1 MGLKPIDRV
10 SFEAGELI
18 REHPPELYDGNKQLV
33 FEIARWAGFPFEGQV
48 DYARWPA
55 QELPEEVTL
64 QSAFSVCPGYF
75 AYAAPGDPAAVA
87 WHVNFSDPH
96 LFVAYGGQLLAQD
109 ELQVAEHPILGSV
122 REALDARG
130 MPVVTV
136 DERGSPTP
144 VTITGVQRRCVL
156 DTLPNPA
163 VGCPFGLYGNAFA
176 KATEE
181 QVEAATLPLSPP
193 TMSNILAMAA
203 PREIFCAYDT
213 FGRNLNPFSRNLYS
227 RNPFSRAIKY
237 DWTKIFNA
245 LCTAFT
251 GFAAARSESERLVP
265 DVSRTV
271 IHTGF
276 WGCGAFGGNRR
287 LMTILQAFAADLADV
302 DVVFWASGEPGIQL
316 AEDAYQWY
324 QRQRQ
329 DTPSVGSFLECLVD
343 ERFLWGLS
351 NGT

>member
-1 MGLKPIDRV
+1 MGLKPIVRV

-18 REHPPELYDGNKQLV
+18 REHPPKLCNDNKQLV
-33 FEIARWAGFPFEGQV
+33 FEIACSSGFPFEGQV
-48 DYARWPA
+48 DYARWLA
-55 QELPEEVTL
+55 QELPEEVAL
-64 QSAFSVCPGYF
+64 QSAFSIRPGYF
-75 AYAAPGDPAAVA
+75 AYAVSGDPTAVA

-122 REALDARG
+122 REALDARD
-130 MPVVTV
+130 MPTLTV
-136 DERGSPTP
+136 DACYIPTP
-144 VTITGVQRRCVL
+144 VTVAGAQRRCVF

-163 VGCPFGLYGNAFA
+163 AGCPSGLYGNAFA
-176 KATEE
+176 DATGE

-193 TMSNILAMAA
+193 TMSNILAIAA
-203 PREIFCAYDT
+203 LQFRRGDYTREEISHT
-213 FGRNLNPFSRNLYS
+213 
-227 RNPFSRAIKY
+227 
-237 DWTKIFNA
+237 

-251 GFAAARSESERLVP
+251 GFAAARTESERLVP

-302 DVVFWASGEPGIQL
+302 DVVFWASDEPGIQL
-316 AEDAYQWY
+316 AEDAHQWY

-329 DTPSVGSFLECLVD
+329 DTPSVGSFLDCLVD
-343 ERFLWGLS
+343 ERFQWGVS
-351 NGT
+351 NDT

>member
-18 REHPPELYDGNKQLV
+18 REHPPKLYNANKQLV
-33 FEIARWAGFPFEGQV
+33 FEIARSSGFPFEGQV
-48 DYARWPA
+48 DYARWLA

-64 QSAFSVCPGYF
+64 QSAFSVRPGYF
-75 AYAAPGDPAAVA
+75 AYAVSGDPTAVA

-96 LFVAYGGQLLAQD
+96 LFFAYGGQLLAQD

-122 REALDARG
+122 REALDARD
-130 MPVVTV
+130 MPTLTV
-136 DERGSPTP
+136 DEWDIPTP
-144 VTITGVQRRCVL
+144 VTIAGAQRRCVF

-163 VGCPFGLYGNAFA
+163 AGCPSGLYGNAFA
-176 KATEE
+176 KATGE
-181 QVEAATLPLSPP
+181 QVEAATLPLAPP

-203 PREIFCAYDT
+203 PRPS
-213 FGRNLNPFSRNLYS
+213 FGDYTREE
-227 RNPFSRAIKY
+227 
-237 DWTKIFNA
+237 IFNA
-245 LCTAFT
+245 LCTVFT
-251 GFAAARSESERLVP
+251 GFAAARTESERLVP

-302 DVVFWASGEPGIQL
+302 EVVFWASDEPGIQL
-316 AEDAYQWY
+316 AEDAHQWY

-329 DTPSVGSFLECLVD
+329 DTPSVGSFLDCLVD
-343 ERFLWGLS
+343 ERFLWGVS

>member
-1 MGLKPIDRV
+1 MGLKPIVRV

-18 REHPPELYDGNKQLV
+18 REHPPKLCNDNKQLV
-33 FEIARWAGFPFEGQV
+33 FEIACSSGFPFEGQV
-48 DYARWPA
+48 DYARWLA
-55 QELPEEVTL
+55 QELPEEVAL
-64 QSAFSVCPGYF
+64 QSAFSIRPGYF
-75 AYAAPGDPAAVA
+75 AYAVSGDPTAVA

-96 LFVAYGGQLLAQD
+96 LFVAYGGPLLAQD

-122 REALDARG
+122 REALDARD
-130 MPVVTV
+130 MPTLTV
-136 DERGSPTP
+136 DACYIPTP
-144 VTITGVQRRCVL
+144 VTVAGAQRRCVF

-163 VGCPFGLYGNAFA
+163 AGCPSGLYGNAFA
-176 KATEE
+176 DATGE

-203 PREIFCAYDT
+203 LQFRRGDYTREEISHT
-213 FGRNLNPFSRNLYS
+213 
-227 RNPFSRAIKY
+227 
-237 DWTKIFNA
+237 

-302 DVVFWASGEPGIQL
+302 DVVFWASDEPGIQL
-316 AEDAYQWY
+316 AEDAHQWY

-329 DTPSVGSFLECLVD
+329 DTPSVGSFLDCLVD
-343 ERFLWGLS
+343 ERFQWGVS
-351 NGT
+351 NDT

>member
-18 REHPPELYDGNKQLV
+18 REHPPKLYNANKQLV
-33 FEIARWAGFPFEGQV
+33 FEIACSSGFPFEGQV
-48 DYARWPA
+48 DYARWLA

-64 QSAFSVCPGYF
+64 QSAFSVRPGYF
-75 AYAAPGDPAAVA
+75 AYAVSGDPTAVA

-96 LFVAYGGQLLAQD
+96 LFVAYGGRLLAQD

-122 REALDARG
+122 REALDARD
-130 MPVVTV
+130 MPTLTV
-136 DERGSPTP
+136 DECYIPTP
-144 VTITGVQRRCVL
+144 VTVAGAQRRCVF

-163 VGCPFGLYGNAFA
+163 AGCPSGLYGNAFA
-176 KATEE
+176 DATGE

-193 TMSNILAMAA
+193 TMSNILAIAA
-203 PREIFCAYDT
+203 PRLDLDVDIREEIFYT
-213 FGRNLNPFSRNLYS
+213 REEIL
-227 RNPFSRAIKY
+227 
-237 DWTKIFNA
+237 NA

-251 GFAAARSESERLVP
+251 GFAAARTESERLVP

-302 DVVFWASGEPGIQL
+302 DVVFWASDEPGIQL
-316 AEDAYQWY
+316 AEDAHQWY

-329 DTPSVGSFLECLVD
+329 DTPSVGSFLDCLVD
-343 ERFLWGLS
+343 EPFLWGES

>member
-10 SFEAGELI
+10 SFDAGELI

-48 DYARWPA
+48 DYARWLA

-64 QSAFSVCPGYF
+64 QSAFSVRPGYF
-75 AYAAPGDPAAVA
+75 AYAAPGDPADVA

-122 REALDARG
+122 REALDARD
-130 MPVVTV
+130 MPPVTV
-136 DERGSPTP
+136 DEWCDSPTP
-144 VTITGVQRRCVL
+144 VTIAGAQRRCVL

-163 VGCPFGLYGNAFA
+163 AGCPSGLYGNAFA
-176 KATEE
+176 EATEE
-181 QVEAATLPLSPP
+181 QVEAATLPLAPP

-203 PREIFCAYDT
+203 LQFRRGDYTREEISHT
-213 FGRNLNPFSRNLYS
+213 
-227 RNPFSRAIKY
+227 
-237 DWTKIFNA
+237 

-251 GFAAARSESERLVP
+251 GFAAARTESERLVP

-302 DVVFWASGEPGIQL
+302 DVVFWASDKPGIQL

-329 DTPSVGSFLECLVD
+329 DTPSVGSFLDCLVD
-343 ERFLWGLS
+343 EPFLWGES